1 MLFFFCVFFVF
12 FQSKGARKL
21 TAATESCQKNN
32 CAEPKVSPSTKRPS
46 GGRKT
51 KGSSGGKQSKMNDT
65 KEEKEETLVFSGG
78 QRPKNSKRR
87 SVASKIS
94 YREESNSEGDD
105 GDEEEELSDAE
116 EFQATSEDDGEDSES
131 EGKSTKRKKGKAKRK
146 AEARIN
152 KNTTAPKRK
161 SGGKKQEKSEE
172 DYELEE
178 DKGDD
183 EDERAASNNTKP
195 QSGKRNERPGTDE
208 WLEVYLHK
216 TSSWVCVD
224 VQHGVGMPHLCSQ
237 NATAPLSYVVAVDG
251 SGFLKDLGR
260 KYDPT
265 WMTSSRKRRVDDEW
279 WEETLEP
286 FLGPEDE
293 RDKKEEMEVEFL

>member
-1 MLFFFCVFFVF
+1 M
-12 FQSKGARKL
+12 
-21 TAATESCQKNN
+21 
-32 CAEPKVSPSTKRPS
+32 
-46 GGRKT
+46 
-51 KGSSGGKQSKMNDT
+51 
-65 KEEKEETLVFSGG
+65 FSGG

-105 GDEEEELSDAE
+105 HDDDEELSDAE
-116 EFQATSEDDGEDSES
+116 EFQATSEDDSEDSES
-131 EGKSTKRKKGKAKRK
+131 EARSAKGKKGKAKRT

-161 SGGKKQEKSEE
+161 SGGNKQEKAEE
-172 DYELEE
+172 DNELEE
-178 DKGDD
+178 DKGA
-183 EDERAASNNTKP
+183 EKDERAASNKTKA
-195 QSGKRNERPGTDE
+195 QSGKNRERPGTDE
-208 WLEVYLHK
+208 WLEVYLDK

-224 VQHGVGMPHLCSQ
+224 VQHGVGLPHLCSQ
-237 NATAPLSYVVAVDG
+237 NATAPLTYVVAVDG

-293 RDKKEEMEVEFL
+293 RDKKEEKEVCFFF